1 MRVLAKGVFRVVKFF
16 RCFCQSIQSNCST
29 VNQNSD
35 SVKTFRDK
43 KTPTVNPVSD
53 IVNHISLTALKVST
67 KIREGQMS
75 GSLGRKKKNEG
86 WVESKSFCNLAE

>member
-1 MRVLAKGVFRVVKFF
+1 MFLSKYQDAAISQHLDKTN
-16 RCFCQSIQSNCST
+16 QSNCST

-53 IVNHISLTALKVST
+53 IVNHISLTVLKVST
-67 KIREGQMS
+67 KIREGQDMDVWE
-75 GSLGRKKKNEG
+75 LWAQKKE
-86 WVESKSFCNLAE
+86 